1 MSQISQGALVQAITL
16 MRAMDLKKKVQLTDE
31 IYRAQPHVLTAFLVQ
46 SRLGVSFVKM
56 DFLLD
61 LLLICFQ
68 AMKASKLSWPLF
80 TEDDILQHRT
90 RLIASIQF
98 NADLAA
104 DLHQQAVQQ
113 YIDAHPEKYLF
124 AFVQSELDRWLK
136 TVTPEESDNFVVTTA
151 MSLVNCIA
159 FVPVP
164 EQTDAKTGLPGQ

>member
-1 MSQISQGALVQAITL
+1 MQAITL
-16 MRAMDLKKKVQLTDE
+16 VRAMDFKNKEQVTDE
-31 IYRAQPHVLTAFLVQ
+31 IYRTQPNILTAFLVQ

-68 AMKASKLSWPLF
+68 AMKTSKLSWPLF
-80 TEDDILQHRT
+80 TEDEILRQRT

-98 NADLAA
+98 SADLAA
-104 DLHQQAVQQ
+104 DLRRQAVQQ
-113 YIDAHPEKYLF
+113 YINAHPEKNLF

-136 TVTPEESDNFVVTTA
+136 AVTPEESDNFVVTTA

-159 FVPVP
+159 FVPLP
-164 EQTDAKTGLPGQ
+164 AQTDAKMRVPGR